1 MSILLHFVRLLL
13 LPFSLLFGLASEIR
27 NLLFD
32 WGILPVYRS
41 RLPVISVGNIQ
52 AGGTGKT
59 PFTIWLARKLSD
71 VGRVAVVSRG
81 YGRKSKGLK
90 VVYEKGKVLCDAIT
104 GGDEPLLI
112 AHKARPE
119 MVVVAEKRKE
129 ALHHLEVTESA
140 DLVIL
145 DDGFQHRWV
154 ARQIDI
160 VLFKRTS
167 SLWQK
172 LPLPSGFLREFPWRL
187 KRAHFLLLSGKSGQ
201 TQRLSWGPVERQFE
215 MHFNFGRL
223 LDEYLQ
229 PLGNADML
237 SEIRCVAFA
246 GIARPQGFFAML
258 KEHGADVLARFA
270 FRDHHIY
277 TEDEITH
284 LIARARHLQA
294 EWLLCTE
301 KDLVKIQELL
311 PVLEAEFKAAGVRLA
326 AVDLQVEIDRE
337 NELLNALKKILTKQK
352 NGIIL
357 GTQFDRGVEQSGSSL
372 GS

>member
-1 MSILLHFVRLLL
+1 MSVLLHFVRLLL
-13 LPFSLLFGLASEIR
+13 LPFSLLFGVVSEMR

-32 WGILPVYRS
+32 WGLLPVYRS

-52 AGGTGKT
+52 VGGTGKT
-59 PFTIWLARKLSD
+59 PFTIWLAQKLSEKTD
-71 VGRVAVVSRG
+71 FRKIAVVSRG

-90 VVYEKGKVLCDAIT
+90 VVYEKGKILCDAT
-104 GGDEPLLI
+104 AGGDEPLLI

-119 MVVVAEKRKE
+119 MVIVAEKRKE
-129 ALHHLEVTESA
+129 ALRHLEVTEGA

-154 ARQIDI
+154 ARQVDI
-160 VLFKRTS
+160 VLFKRAA

-187 KRAHFLLLSGKSGQ
+187 KRAHFLLLSGKPDKS
-201 TQRLSWGPVERQFE
+201 LKLPWVPAERQFE
-215 MHFNFGRL
+215 MEFAFGAL
-223 LDEYLQ
+223 LDERFRILGGVELLQ
-229 PLGNADML
+229 KM
-237 SEIRCVAFA
+237 RCVAFA
-246 GIARPQGFFAML
+246 GIARPQGFFTML
-258 KEHGADVLARFA
+258 KEHGANILAQFA
-270 FRDHHIY
+270 FRDHHVY

-284 LIARARHLQA
+284 LIEQARDLQA

-326 AVDLQVEIDRE
+326 AVELQVKVDRE
-337 NELLNALKKILTKQK
+337 NELLNALKKLNVPQK
-352 NGIIL
+352 L
-357 GTQFDRGVEQSGSSL
+357 GNGSS
-372 GS
+372 